1 MNSVDELSMRVGKAA
16 SGPRIRPSHM
26 AGFFPS
32 CLWGVDIS
40 LAIGIGI
47 IFYLLSLGPRRLGAK
62 RDLCSLQVRKEESS
76 MNVSPKPISQCSFLA
91 DMVSYR
97 RQRVCRFL

>member
-16 SGPRIRPSHM
+16 SGPRVRPSHM

-32 CLWGVDIS
+32 CLYDVDIS

-47 IFYLLSLGPRRLGAK
+47 IFSLLSLGPRRLRAK
-62 RDLCSLQVRKEESS
+62 RDLSSLQVRR
-76 MNVSPKPISQCSFLA
+76 NNPA
-91 DMVSYR
+91 
-97 RQRVCRFL
+97 